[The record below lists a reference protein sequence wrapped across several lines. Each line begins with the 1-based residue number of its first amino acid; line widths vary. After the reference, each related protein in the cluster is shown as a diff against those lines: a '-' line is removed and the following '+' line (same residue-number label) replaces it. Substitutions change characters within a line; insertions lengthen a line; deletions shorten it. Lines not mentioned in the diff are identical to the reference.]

1 MDYYAK
7 IIEATR
13 DAEYRSTYHCF
24 APRCRFET
32 ADRQAYAD
40 HTRTA
45 HGEPPLEGITD
56 TDCVFHGQVYPEHDF
71 TYGNECRRCGA
82 EADDD

>member
-1 MDYYAK
+1 M
-7 IIEATR
+7 
-13 DAEYRSTYHCF
+13 YHCF

-32 ADRQAYAD
+32 GNRQGYAD

-45 HGEPPLEGITD
+45 HGEPPLTYEEDGVLD
-56 TDCVFHGQVYPEHDF
+56 TDCVFHGRVYPEHDF

-82 EADDD
+82 EADDS